1 MRRVVAALIEDE
13 REVVWTLAMDH
24 LRATGSRLA
33 VFADL
38 LHPAQERLAE
48 LWYASRIGH
57 ADEARAADTVLAV
70 ARRLPPTPTPT
81 PVPQGNACVLTALP
95 GERHTLG
102 VEMLR
107 AALED
112 DGWSVEM
119 ALGEPL
125 AALLDRVAA
134 ARPRFVGVTAGW
146 LATPAPLGALVHAV
160 QARGTPV
167 LVGGHAFSRTSDLW
181 RRLGASGRAADL
193 RVGLMLARRT
203 TRARAGAA

>member
-1 MRRVVAALIEDE
+1 M
-13 REVVWTLAMDH
+13 VWSLAMEH

-38 LHPAQERLAE
+38 LHPGQERLAE

-57 ADEARAADTVLAV
+57 ASEARAADIVLAV
-70 ARRLPPTPTPT
+70 TRRLPPTPTTT
-81 PVPQGNACVLTALP
+81 PVPRGSCCLLTALP

-125 AALLDRVAA
+125 APLLERVAA

-146 LATPAPLGALVHAV
+146 LATPAQLGMVVQGV

-181 RRLGASGRAADL
+181 RRLGAAGRAADL

-203 TRARAGAA
+203 TRPRAGAA